1 MFAVTGTR
9 EKRKRS
15 RLWART
21 QSAIALIAATALLVL
36 TIGTVARASSQSQR
50 TDATTIAVAWV
61 TVLAT
66 AFLGR
71 RSAKSDDQRTAETI
85 GAFVTLPGTPRGEP
99 APPPPPDPP
108 PAAPSQAASPP
119 APAAVTAPAAEPEGR
134 KNDEPWFEALLEF
147 AQDTLGALQGDRLR
161 TLIAQKLPALVGRE
175 DIWVVANPGAHQQV
189 ILPHHPDSDQP
200 RAILGDEPRQWATF
214 PLKADGQT
222 VGVLGLGLE
231 TRGITAREWRMLNAL
246 AGVLGRALKTSEA
259 FESMREATLVD
270 PLTGCATRA
279 EGMRRFEAELRRA
292 ERSKT
297 SLAVL
302 MIDLDHFK
310 SINDRYGHNTG
321 DAVLSA
327 VGETLL
333 STLRASDIRSRWGGE
348 EFLVVLPESTIERA
362 SSAAES
368 LRLRIGGTTVRDG
381 PHSVRVTTS
390 IGITIARPGETDIP
404 RLLGRADTALYQA
417 KSEGRNRVMVALAD
431 SKGTIPAAPA
441 FTPETPVA
449 HPAAHA
455 PSPAARDRRDAPYA
469 DRRSGMGRRRTD
481 LIAGPWTG
489 RAEEPGGRRN

>member
-1 MFAVTGTR
+1 MTM
-9 EKRKRS
+9 
-15 RLWART
+15 
-21 QSAIALIAATALLVL
+21 I
-36 TIGTVARASSQSQR
+36 
-50 TDATTIAVAWV
+50 VAWV
-61 TVLAT
+61 AVLAS
-66 AFLGR
+66 ALLGR
-71 RSAKSDDQRTAETI
+71 PKPEGEPPDQGATEPVAAPFFSAAAAKPRTAPAQQTAPSGPA
-85 GAFVTLPGTPRGEP
+85 GA
-99 APPPPPDPP
+99 PPPPDP
-108 PAAPSQAASPP
+108 
-119 APAAVTAPAAEPEGR
+119 VETR

-147 AQDTLGALQGDRLR
+147 AQETLGALQGDRLR
-161 TLIAQKLPALVGRE
+161 LLIAEKLPALIGRE
-175 DIWVVANPGAHQQV
+175 DVWVVANPGTHQQV
-189 ILPHHPDSDQP
+189 ILPHHADREQP
-200 RAILGDEPRQWATF
+200 RIILGDQPRQWATF

-222 VGVLGLGLE
+222 VGIMGIELAN
-231 TRGITAREWRMLNAL
+231 RGITAREWRMLNAV
-246 AGVLGRALKTSEA
+246 ANVLGRALRTSDA
-259 FESMREATLVD
+259 FEAMREATLVD

-297 SLAVL
+297 SVAVL

-368 LRLRIGGTTVRDG
+368 LRQRISGTTVRDG
-381 PHSVRVTTS
+381 DHTVRVTTS

-417 KSEGRNRVMVALAD
+417 KSEGRNRVMVALGD
-431 SKGTIPAAPA
+431 HKGPVPSAAAPSVDVPVPPPAAPS
-441 FTPETPVA
+441 PRERRE
-449 HPAAHA
+449 A
-455 PSPAARDRRDAPYA
+455 PQL

-481 LIAGPWTG
+481 RVAGAWNG
-489 RAEEPGGRRN
+489 ES

>member
-1 MFAVTGTR
+1 MFAVRGTR
-9 EKRKRS
+9 ENRKRS
-15 RLWART
+15 QLWERIQA
-21 QSAIALIAATALLVL
+21 AIALLAAAGLLVL
-36 TIGTVARASSQSQR
+36 TIAAVARASSQSQMSEAL
-50 TDATTIAVAWV
+50 TMIVAWV
-61 TVLAT
+61 AVLAS

-71 RSAKSDDQRTAETI
+71 RSGTPDDQRDADTI
-85 GAFVTLPGTPRGEP
+85 STFVTLPGTPRTEPSPTPPAPP
-99 APPPPPDPP
+99 APPPV
-108 PAAPSQAASPP
+108 AP
-119 APAAVTAPAAEPEGR
+119 APPVADAADTR

-161 TLIAQKLPALVGRE
+161 TLIAQKLPKLVGR
-175 DIWVVANPGAHQQV
+175 DDVWVVANPGTHHQV
-189 ILPHHPDSDQP
+189 ILPQHPDSDEP

-231 TRGITAREWRMLNAL
+231 TRGITAREWRMLTAL
-246 AGVLGRALKTSEA
+246 AGVLGRALKTSDA
-259 FESMREATLVD
+259 FETMREATLVD

-381 PHSVRVTTS
+381 PHTVRVTTS

-431 SKGTIPAAPA
+431 SKGTIPAAPSFA
-441 FTPETPVA
+441 SEPAQPPASTPI
-449 HPAAHA
+449 PAPA
-455 PSPAARDRRDAPYA
+455 PRDRRDAPQA

>member
-9 EKRKRS
+9 EKRKQH
-15 RLWART
+15 RLWTRT
-21 QSAIALIAATALLVL
+21 QAVVALIAAAGLLVL
-36 TIGTVARASSQSQR
+36 AIAAVARVSSPSEIAEAWTMIEAS
-50 TDATTIAVAWV
+50 VA
-61 TVLAT
+61 VLAT

-71 RSAKSDDQRTAETI
+71 RSSSSDDDQPPADAISR
-85 GAFVTLPGTPRGEP
+85 FVTLPGTPRAEP
-99 APPPPPDPP
+99 ADPQAPPPAPPPAAPPAVAAAPPPPDP
-108 PAAPSQAASPP
+108 A
-119 APAAVTAPAAEPEGR
+119 EGR

-161 TLIAQKLPALVGRE
+161 TLIAQKLPALVGR
-175 DIWVVANPGAHQQV
+175 DDVWVVANPGTHQQV
-189 ILPHHPDSDQP
+189 ILPHHPGTDEP
-200 RAILGDEPRQWATF
+200 RVLLSDEPRQWATF

-231 TRGITAREWRMLNAL
+231 RRGITAREWRMLTAL

-259 FESMREATLVD
+259 FETMREATLVD

-333 STLRASDIRSRWGGE
+333 GTLRASDIRSRWGGE

-368 LRLRIGGTTVRDG
+368 LRLRIAGTTVRSG
-381 PHSVRVTTS
+381 PHTVRVTTS

-431 SKGTIPAAPA
+431 SKGTIPAAPSVSSE
-441 FTPETPVA
+441 PPPP
-449 HPAAHA
+449 PAAA
-455 PSPAARDRRDAPYA
+455 PVPAPALRERREPPQG

-489 RAEEPGGRRN
+489 RA